1 MNPETALTLTD
12 VLMYILP
19 ALAVMAGMFYVIKRF
34 LDRDHNV
41 RMVEARKEAHK
52 TLVPLKLQ
60 AYERLCVFLERISP
74 PSLLPRVLNHGMSAA
89 RLRSDLVN
97 NINTEFEHNVSQ
109 QIYVSEN
116 AWKMVR
122 NAKEETIHLIHN
134 AYDKLPDSSNGI
146 DLSRSIYEQIGN
158 MGSMPADNALSILR
172 AEAGKLI

>member
-1 MNPETALTLTD
+1 MKAEELTLTD

-19 ALAVMAGMFYVIKRF
+19 ALVVMAAMFYVIKRF

-74 PSLLPRVLNHGMSAA
+74 PSLLPRVLTHGMSAA
-89 RLRSDLVN
+89 RLRSELVN

-122 NAKEETIHLIHN
+122 NSKEETIHLIHN

-146 DLSRSIYEQIGN
+146 ELSRSIYEHIAKS
-158 MGSMPADNALSILR
+158 GSMPTDSALSILR
-172 AEAGKLI
+172 LEAGKLI

>member
-1 MNPETALTLTD
+1 MALTLTD

-19 ALAVMAGMFYVIKRF
+19 AFIVMMAMFFVTKRF
-34 LDRDHNV
+34 LDRDANI
-41 RMVEARKEAHK
+41 RMTEARKEAHK

-74 PSLLPRVLNHGMSAA
+74 PSLLPRVLTHGMSAA
-89 RLRSDLVN
+89 RLRSELVN

-109 QIYVSEN
+109 QIYVTES
-116 AWKMVR
+116 AWKNVR

-146 DLSRSIYEQIGN
+146 DLSRSIYEQLAKT
-158 MGSMPADNALSILR
+158 GSMPSDNALSILR
-172 AEAGKLI
+172 IEAGKLI